1 MQASLI
7 QSVVRRDRG
16 HTSLDSLAST
26 EQMNRVIRRE
36 CARADRNGRE
46 FSLVLFRV
54 RSDARHAVSVHRLA
68 RTVLRRA
75 RMTDEVGW
83 FSDRYLCVLLP
94 DTPPVG
100 ARAFAEGVCDLVA
113 GRAPRPLA
121 IVYSYPEHW
130 VASGAT
136 KDLVPDEGQALRDA
150 DRFAAGDLAE
160 EKEDAAEGRAED
172 HGRHHSGGR
181 LGRRDALHAVDGNRM
196 NQLEGRGTDRATG
209 NGR

>member
-100 ARAFAEGVCDLVA
+100 ARAFAEGVCDLIA

-130 VASGAT
+130 VAAGNAADMS
-136 KDLVPDEGQALRDA
+136 PEEGSVI
-150 DRFAAGDLAE
+150 
-160 EKEDAAEGRAED
+160 GR
-172 HGRHHSGGR
+172 GGR
-181 LGRRDALHAVDGNRM
+181 FSDAPVGD
-196 NQLEGRGTDRATG
+196 D
-209 NGR
+209 